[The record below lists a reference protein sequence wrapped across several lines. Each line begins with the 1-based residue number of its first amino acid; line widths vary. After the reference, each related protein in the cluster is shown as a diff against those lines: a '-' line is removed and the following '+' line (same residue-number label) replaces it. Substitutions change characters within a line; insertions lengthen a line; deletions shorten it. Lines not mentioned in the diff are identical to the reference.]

1 MKFSRLIAATA
12 VASTAVL
19 SAPAFAAPVSDSFDI
34 NANVAETCTME
45 GINDIELGTLSINTN
60 AGSNALF
67 LNGASADNAGN
78 FWLSCND
85 TNRMSIVPTNGK
97 LVNQDRSLQPGDDA
111 GFKDTINYSV
121 AALNYRSGLFATQPA
136 YNSLLGPL
144 FQNQSRGAIHRQIDM
159 GAAVTLLGNLD
170 ARPLAGTYKDT
181 VTVTVTII

>member
-1 MKFSRLIAATA
+1 MKFSRLIATAA
-12 VASTAVL
+12 VASTAMF
-19 SAPAFAAPVSDSFDI
+19 SATAFASPVSDSFDI

-67 LNGASADNAGN
+67 LNGASGENAGS

-121 AALNYRSGLFATQPA
+121 AALNYRNGFIQPA
-136 YNSLLGPL
+136 YDSLLGSL
-144 FQNQSRGAIHRQIDM
+144 AQNLSRGAIHRQIDM
-159 GAAVTLLGNLD
+159 GAAVTFLSNLD